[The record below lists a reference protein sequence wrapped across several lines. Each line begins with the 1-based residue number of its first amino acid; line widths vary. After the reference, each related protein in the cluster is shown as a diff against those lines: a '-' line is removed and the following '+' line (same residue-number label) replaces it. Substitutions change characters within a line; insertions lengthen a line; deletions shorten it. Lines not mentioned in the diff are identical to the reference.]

1 MAIQDLSDHA
11 LLITLP
17 RESHQSAELE
27 IITRLI
33 ARGVDRD
40 IVVDF
45 SLVQMMPSVTICR
58 LIILQ
63 RLLNAAGRRL
73 VLCAVSS
80 NIAGIFS
87 RVGLNNV
94 FWFAH
99 DQWAALRRLERCVCS
114 LP

>member
-1 MAIQDLSDHA
+1 MAIEELSDHA

-17 RESHQSAELE
+17 RETQYSAELE
-27 IITRLI
+27 IITRLM
-33 ARGVDRD
+33 ARDVNRD

-58 LIILQ
+58 LIVLQ

-73 VLCAVSS
+73 VLCAVPS

-94 FWFAH
+94 FWFAR
-99 DQWAALRRLERCVCS
+99 DQWAALRRLENCVCS
-114 LP
+114 TF

>member
-17 RESHQSAELE
+17 RETQHSAELE

-33 ARGVDRD
+33 ARDVNRD

-45 SLVQMMPSVTICR
+45 SLVQMMPSATICR
-58 LIILQ
+58 LIVLQ

-73 VLCAVSS
+73 VLCSVPM

-99 DQWAALRRLERCVCS
+99 DQWAALRRLENCVCS
-114 LP
+114 PA

>member
-17 RESHQSAELE
+17 KESHQSAELE
-27 IITRLI
+27 IITRVI
-33 ARGVDRD
+33 AREVDRD

-58 LIILQ
+58 LIVLQ

-73 VLCAVSS
+73 VLCSVPLSV
-80 NIAGIFS
+80 AGIFS

-114 LP
+114 PT

>member
-17 RESHQSAELE
+17 RETQHSAELE

-33 ARGVDRD
+33 ARDVNRD

-45 SLVQMMPSVTICR
+45 SLVQMMPSATIC
-58 LIILQ
+58 

-73 VLCAVSS
+73 VLCSVPS

-99 DQWAALRRLERCVCS
+99 DQWAALRRLENCVCS
-114 LP
+114 AS